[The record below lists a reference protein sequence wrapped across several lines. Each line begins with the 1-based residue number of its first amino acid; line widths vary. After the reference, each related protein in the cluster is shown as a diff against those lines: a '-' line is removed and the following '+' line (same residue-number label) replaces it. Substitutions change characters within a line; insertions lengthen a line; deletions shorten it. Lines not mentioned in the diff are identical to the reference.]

1 MRSWKWQ
8 ESCKRDRE
16 EEVSESKEKSQSAQ
30 RGPRRRMGSRSRR
43 WRGGGGWAVVLFGL
57 VFDCRDL
64 FKAHKSSDAKGR
76 GEGHV
81 CWKQLR

>member
-1 MRSWKWQ
+1 
-8 ESCKRDRE
+8 
-16 EEVSESKEKSQSAQ
+16 
-30 RGPRRRMGSRSRR
+30 MGSRSRR

-81 CWKQLR
+81 CWEQLR